1 MARVFV
7 TRQLPGP
14 ALDRLGS
21 IHEVDVWPG
30 RLPPSAEEFAAL
42 AADAEGLLTLL
53 TEKVDA
59 ALLER
64 CPRLRAIANY
74 AVGYDNIDLAAT
86 AARGIPV
93 GNTPDVLTDATAD
106 LTFALL
112 LAAAR
117 KLPEAIDAVRTGDWV
132 TWEPGQYLGAAVFG
146 ATLGI
151 VGFGRIGRAV
161 ARRASGFDM
170 TVLHAG
176 FRGGAGSGS
185 GGDFGGGGVSVEA
198 VLERSDFVSLHCP
211 LTPETYRLID
221 RAALVRMKPTAILI
235 NTARGPIVDQSALR
249 DALIA
254 GEIAGAALDV
264 TDPEPLAADDPL
276 FDAPNLIVAPHI
288 GSATRDAREQMAE
301 LAVDNLLAGLDG
313 RPMPHQVDVPG

>member
-1 MARVFV
+1 MQRGMARCFV
-7 TRQLPGP
+7 TRRLPGP
-14 ALDRLGS
+14 ALDRLCAV
-21 IHEVDVWPG
+21 HEVDVWPD
-30 RLPPSAEEFAAL
+30 RLPPSAEEFAAR
-42 AADAEGLLTLL
+42 AAEAEGLLTLL

-64 CPRLRAIANY
+64 CPRLRAVSNY
-74 AVGYDNIDLAAT
+74 AVGYDNIDLKAT

-93 GNTPDVLTDATAD
+93 GNTPDVLTEATAD

-117 KLPEAIDAVRTGDWV
+117 KLPEAIAAVRDGDWL
-132 TWEPGQYLGAAVFG
+132 TWEPGQYLGAAAFG

-151 VGFGRIGRAV
+151 IGLGRIGRAV

-176 FRGGAGSGS
+176 SPGGAGPGS
-185 GGDFGGGGVSVEA
+185 GGDSLEA

-221 RAALVRMKPTAILI
+221 GAALARMKPTAILI

-249 DALIA
+249 DALI
-254 GEIAGAALDV
+254 GREIAGAALDV
-264 TDPEPLAADDPL
+264 TDPEPLALDDPL